1 MNSYPPWGYPPYP
14 TMYPQSGVIY
24 MPPPPAAEKPK
35 EKSLQ
40 DLIAEASEAEAAW
53 KRLKKSLQ
61 EEKKDDEKK
70 DDKKPKKAE
79 FKMSFGDVFT
89 LLTIGSFPMIWFQ
102 IHLLHYA
109 ESLFK

>member
-1 MNSYPPWGYPPYP
+1 MNYPPYWGYPPQ
-14 TMYPQSGVIY
+14 QSGVVY
-24 MPPPPAAEKPK
+24 VPMPSAPPAEKPK

-61 EEKKDDEKK
+61 DEKKDDEKK
-70 DDKKPKKAE
+70 DDKKKKQKIE
-79 FKMSFGDVFT
+79 MSLGDVFT

-102 IHLLHYA
+102 IHLLEYA
-109 ESLFK
+109 KSLFH